1 MSAADFEKSST
12 EAPSLPGE
20 GGGAPTVFSVV
31 TGKGEMFPAGRY
43 RVIVEAKN
51 AGLKQRAYLRA
62 PARWLP
68 QRRSGQETGWS
79 AHKEWHLAIQN
90 DGGKKEMAS
99 PKLKASQK
107 GRHTVIH
114 SEDWTDNDF
123 NDLIVKAVPLQ
134 GRSQL
139 AQGGSGK
146 DRIRQVGGWD
156 NDWLDAQGGGGNDRI
171 RQRGDGGDDVLRAF
185 GGAGRDR
192 PPTRMVA
199 MIAYLLEAVEVET
212 VFVSVAAEAEMCF
225 EQLAAVAET
234 VFQRGGRGRDSACS
248 RWTRP

>member
-1 MSAADFEKSST
+1 MV
-12 EAPSLPGE
+12 PQQLP
-20 GGGAPTVFSVV
+20 VV

-51 AGLKQRAYLRA
+51 AGFKQRVYLQGPSKGIGYLKGEAGKSRVVV
-62 PARWLP
+62 
-68 QRRSGQETGWS
+68 

-90 DGGKKEMAS
+90 DGGKIAS
-99 PKLKASQK
+99 LKVKGLTK

-123 NDLIVKAVPLQ
+123 NDLIVKVVPLQ
-134 GRSQL
+134 VAL
-139 AQGGSGK
+139 FAQGGSGK

-156 NDWLDAQGGGGNDRI
+156 NDWLDARGGGGNDRI
-171 RQRGDGGDDVLRAF
+171 RQRGDGGDVLRA

-192 PPTRMVA
+192 IRQRGDGGNDRFLP
-199 MIAYLLEAVEVET
+199 EAVEVET

-225 EQLAAVAET
+225 EQLAAVARPY
-234 VFQRGGRGRDSACS
+234 FSAWWS
-248 RWTRP
+248 RP